1 MHYKKVTFLT
11 AVELWR
17 KKAELGQFS
26 PKTVQNTETFVRMLG
41 RFVPLEMR
49 LGRFSASEYERAVEQ
64 MKRTGYAAETI
75 HDLTATLRKLVNLA
89 FRKRLVRRDVLAGA
103 EKVPLRA
110 ESRARVIPR
119 EEFERIV
126 ARTRKVEYRFLWTL
140 LYYAGLRIGEALA
153 LTPADFVEAGGILR
167 VKISK
172 SYLYD
177 FKLMKSTK
185 NWKMR
190 EIPLS
195 GEVFGEFLQMNEA
208 RRKTPTKSAR
218 IFAFSPQAARASL
231 HKICDELG
239 LPRYRLHEFR
249 HTFVS
254 NLMRAGVPI
263 AVVAQVSGDTQTTL
277 LKRYS
282 HMFPNDEQMI
292 LEALCASG
300 HAAKPTRYATT

>member
-1 MHYKKVTFLT
+1 M
-11 AVELWR
+11 
-17 KKAELGQFS
+17 
-26 PKTVQNTETFVRMLG
+26 
-41 RFVPLEMR
+41 
-49 LGRFSASEYERAVEQ
+49 
-64 MKRTGYAAETI
+64 
-75 HDLTATLRKLVNLA
+75 
-89 FRKRLVRRDVLAGA
+89 RRDVLAGV
-103 EKVPLRA
+103 ERVPLRV
-110 ESRARVIPR
+110 EPRARVIPR

-126 ARTRKVEYRFLWTL
+126 ARTRRVEYRFLWML

-153 LTPADFVEAGGILR
+153 LEPADFVEVGGILK

-185 NWKMR
+185 NWKVR
-190 EIPLS
+190 EIPL
-195 GEVFGEFLQMNEA
+195 EKAIFAEFLQINEA
-208 RRKTPTKSAR
+208 RAENATKMGR
-218 IFAFSPQAARASL
+218 IFTFSPQAARAML

-277 LKRYS
+277 LKRYN

-292 LEALCASG
+292 LDALCASG
-300 HAAKPTRYATT
+300 HAEKPT